1 MTNDKFDADLK
12 SHRRFG
18 LLAFMLLFGFGG
30 IWATSAPID
39 GAAIATGIVTV
50 KSYSKVVQH
59 LEGGIIKDIFVEN
72 GAMVEANQPIL
83 EIDNTQSL
91 TELEAQNQRLLSL
104 RTWETRLEAERDGRD
119 TLVYP
124 SSFDLLG
131 ERAREDMDGQI
142 QIFNARRSA
151 RAGSIEILEQRI
163 EQLQSQIRGYRGLQ
177 ASKEKLTASYNEEL
191 VDIGEL
197 LSQGFSDKNRLRELE
212 RNVSV
217 LEGEIAELTATI
229 GSTEVAIGEAR
240 LQILQEEKEF
250 QNDVVS
256 ELRDVQTE
264 INVGV
269 EVATAL
275 EDVVSR
281 TIVRAPDSGIVN
293 GLQFHT
299 IAGVIAPGMKILD
312 IDSEDQMNLYFQT
325 KKRKILPRSQNQ
337 KNYFQLLNSKDIVF
351 AYGPAGTGKTF
362 LAVAKAVASLQQGL
376 VKKIILSRPAVEA
389 GEKLGFLPGDLK
401 EKVDPFLRPI
411 YDALYE
417 MMPYDQ
423 VEKKLANNT
432 IEIAPI
438 AFMRGRTLEDCY
450 IILDEAQNT
459 TKIQMKM
466 FLTRLGKNSKM
477 VVVGDNTQIDLI
489 SKNESGLIEASIKL
503 KNIDDIGF
511 IELDQRDVIRHEVV
525 RKIINV
531 YEDKN
536 SN

>member
-1 MTNDKFDADLK
+1 MSNLNYSLDIELNDNNYLPNLFGVNDKNIHILEKINNVQIKYRGNKIKIIGTK
-12 SHRRFG
+12 SSIKDTKEEI
-18 LLAFMLLFGFGG
+18 LLLFEQAKKGLD
-30 IWATSAPID
+30 ID
-39 GAAIATGIVTV
+39 EDKIMET
-50 KSYSKVVQH
+50 KSMK
-59 LEGGIIKDIFVEN
+59 
-72 GAMVEANQPIL
+72 IL
-83 EIDNTQSL
+83 EID
-91 TELEAQNQRLLSL
+91 
-104 RTWETRLEAERDGRD
+104 
-119 TLVYP
+119 P
-124 SSFDLLG
+124 
-131 ERAREDMDGQI
+131 
-142 QIFNARRSA
+142 
-151 RAGSIEILEQRI
+151 
-163 EQLQSQIRGYRGLQ
+163 
-177 ASKEKLTASYNEEL
+177 
-191 VDIGEL
+191 
-197 LSQGFSDKNRLRELE
+197 
-212 RNVSV
+212 
-217 LEGEIAELTATI
+217 
-229 GSTEVAIGEAR
+229 
-240 LQILQEEKEF
+240 
-250 QNDVVS
+250 
-256 ELRDVQTE
+256 
-264 INVGV
+264 
-269 EVATAL
+269 
-275 EDVVSR
+275 
-281 TIVRAPDSGIVN
+281 
-293 GLQFHT
+293 
-299 IAGVIAPGMKILD
+299 
-312 IDSEDQMNLYFQT
+312 EDQMNLFFQT

-337 KNYFQLLNSKDIVF
+337 KKYFQLLNSKDIVF

-423 VEKKLANNT
+423 VEKKLANNI

-489 SKNESGLIEASIKL
+489 SKNESGLIDASIKL

-525 RKIINV
+525 RKIINA
-531 YEDKN
+531 YENKS